1 MRIVSKIVSVMLLG
15 SVFLASCG
23 GVTPIAPVITP
34 SNTLSPTIKPVI
46 PTSTPSAIAIS
57 TPTEALPL
65 RADDYQ
71 LRPWVA
77 DDVYYSKLV
86 EEFGKG
92 FYIGIGSGRQRYD
105 LAFKAET
112 LLRDPSSNLRDVG
125 WQIVVDYPKGIP
137 LPGMRSGEDLL
148 AFLIEDLLN
157 TQNVK
162 PDELLAIIKKKTQVA
177 WWGEC
182 DFRAE
187 IVESPSKQGDYLI
200 VKNLFGDNQNGSIF
214 YVGGCQGTAVYAF
227 RKVGN
232 LFLVEKV
239 RDWQALEIP
248 AAGFKLLLDTVGD
261 VNNNGKPE
269 IVIDELFGG
278 SGSPPGRGEK
288 IEFYEWDASKNA
300 FVSDSIKMNEDVC
313 YMYQPC
319 ENGWMVEK
327 ADPQGFRPIVVNE
340 QYATMYDYS
349 IDATPTCDN
358 YIIKH
363 TYLWKNSKFVEQK
376 YSIIPP
382 TDKRVECQL
391 SWALQAL
398 KRNADENTIAAA
410 LISKALTDWPDV
422 MNDVWGPASK
432 DYFALRLGLTYDMSG
447 QEEIAM
453 TLIQNVAEHP
463 SGTDYQFASQLA
475 ATYLDVR
482 SKQGKV
488 QACREIGLLQAESE
502 DKISG
507 LYAIYVPL
515 DDLKKVWGYGAPIW
529 LYRVDAVCDGKL
541 ALKLLIEQA
550 PVSKYKNVDELL
562 TKMGLKPLSV
572 QSIYESNSLTVWLAS
587 LPLQFNQF
595 SKDGFAV
602 EKVDYQQLWLLA
614 RSSQGFTP
622 DYLDVISQDF
632 GTILSADYLQIKKND
647 LIIMIQTNDEN
658 FQSVFISHI
667 EPDGGIQTLLS
678 DIYVDGFVDHAA
690 EEIAIVSES
699 FYSDQPD
706 VTYYRWDSELQKLD
720 ERKINFD
727 FVKAQDEADRLVFQE
742 RDFSRAILYINEFLI
757 QAPPEPKVEYSCVYG
772 KCDYYPEWYRPYMR
786 YLLAL
791 AYEVSGQ
798 LDHARD
804 TYFALWQD
812 YPANIFG
819 LAAEHRLVLVK
830 P

>member
-15 SVFLASCG
+15 SVLLTSCG
-23 GVTPIAPVITP
+23 GVTPIAPAITP
-34 SNTLSPTIKPVI
+34 STVPSPTVKPVI

-77 DDVYYSKLV
+77 DDVYYSKLI

-92 FYIGIGSGRQRYD
+92 FYIGIESGRQRYD

-112 LLRDPSSNLRDVG
+112 LLRDPSSNWRDVG
-125 WQIVVDYPKGIP
+125 WQIVSDYPKGFP
-137 LPGMRSGEDLL
+137 MPGMRPGEDLL

-162 PDELLAIIKKKTQVA
+162 PEELLAIIKNKTQVA

-182 DFRAE
+182 GFRAE

-214 YVGGCQGTAVYAF
+214 YVGGCQGIAVYAL
-227 RKVGN
+227 RKVDN

-239 RDWQALEIP
+239 RDWQALEIM
-248 AAGFKLLLDTVGD
+248 AAGFELLLDTVGD
-261 VNNNGKPE
+261 VNNNGIPE
-269 IVIDELFGG
+269 IVINELFGA

-288 IEFYEWDASKNA
+288 IEFYEWDAPKDA
-300 FVSDSIKMNEDVC
+300 FVSDSIRMKEDVC

-349 IDATPTCDN
+349 IDGTPTCDN

-363 TYLWKNSKFVEQK
+363 TYLWKNAKFVEQK
-376 YSIIPP
+376 HSVIPP
-382 TDKRVECQL
+382 TDKSVECQL

-398 KRNADENTIAAA
+398 KRDTDENTIATE
-410 LISKALTDWPDV
+410 LISKALIDWPEA
-422 MNDVWGPASK
+422 MNDIWGPASK
-432 DYFALRLGLTYDMSG
+432 DYFALRLGLTYDMTG
-447 QEEIAM
+447 QEETALV
-453 TLIQNVAEHP
+453 LIQNVVEHP
-463 SGTDYQFASQLA
+463 STTDYQFASQLA
-475 ATYLDVR
+475 STYLDVR
-482 SKQGKV
+482 SKRGKV
-488 QACREIGLLQAESE
+488 RACQEISLLQSESE

-515 DDLKKVWGYGAPIW
+515 DELKKVWGYGAPIW

-562 TKMGLKPLSV
+562 TEMRLKPLNIQV
-572 QSIYESNSLTVWLAS
+572 IYESNSLTTSLVS
-587 LPLQFNQF
+587 LPLQFNRL
-595 SKDGFAV
+595 SRDGSTF
-602 EKVDYQQLWLLA
+602 EQVDYQQLWLLA
-614 RSSQGFTP
+614 RSPQRFSA
-622 DYLDVISQDF
+622 DYLDVISQNPS
-632 GTILSADYLQIKKND
+632 TVLSVDYLQIKQND
-647 LIIMIQTNDEN
+647 LIIMVQANVDN
-658 FQSVFISHI
+658 FQSVFISHV
-667 EPDGGIQTLLS
+667 EPDGGMQTLLS
-678 DIYVDGFVDHAA
+678 DIYVDGFVNHAA
-690 EEIAIVSES
+690 KEIAIVSES
-699 FYSDQPD
+699 FYNDQPD
-706 VTYYRWDSELQKLD
+706 ITYYKWNSELQKFD

-727 FVKAQDEADRLVFQE
+727 FVKAQDEADRLMFQG
-742 RDFSRAILYINEFLI
+742 RDFSQTILYINEFLI
-757 QAPPEPKVEYSCVYG
+757 QAPPEPKIESSCTYG
-772 KCDYYPEWYRPYMR
+772 RCDYYPEWYRPYMR
-786 YLLAL
+786 YFLAL
-791 AYEVSGQ
+791 AYEMSGQ
-798 LDHARD
+798 SDRARD
-804 TYFALWQD
+804 IYFALWQD
-812 YPANIFG
+812 YPANI
-819 LAAEHRLVLVK
+819 LVLQQNIG
-830 P
+830 